1 MAVITITVYDE
12 GRQHYEK
19 FECERGIFLSSM
31 RSAYLAQVEAKTVVV
46 MTVRCVDSTS
56 SSQTCACRYF
66 RDHVKSLKNTST
78 NDCQLSVYCDISVFS
93 WLISYVKNPESQ
105 QLDDQN
111 IIAILVSSSFLQMDR
126 LVSECTKYIS
136 RRCSRLITAGA
147 ELASLSDDLLRR
159 LSQVDSPF

>member
-19 FECERGIFLSSM
+19 FECERRLFLSSM
-31 RSAYLAQVEAKTVVV
+31 RSAHPAQVEATTGLVP
-46 MTVRCVDSTS
+46 VRCCDSCIQHTYV
-56 SSQTCACRYF
+56 CRYF
-66 RDHVKSLKNTST
+66 RGHVKSLKST
-78 NDCQLSVYCDISVFS
+78 NDCQLSVYCDASVFS

-111 IIAILVSSSFLQMDR
+111 VIAILISSNFLQMDK

-136 RRCSRLITAGA
+136 RRCSRLIAAGT

-159 LSQVDSPF
+159 LSQVLF